1 MLFTHEFEFVLV
13 AMFLF
18 KVVKK
23 KHCKYFSFR
32 LREHLCVVCKYWI
45 SVSVGGTI
53 KWTRSPPVHT
63 TTTLLFVNELLSVFL
78 SSI

>member
-23 KHCKYFSFR
+23 K
-32 LREHLCVVCKYWI
+32 
-45 SVSVGGTI
+45 
-53 KWTRSPPVHT
+53 
-63 TTTLLFVNELLSVFL
+63 TLQIFQF
-78 SSI
+78 